1 MLHLS
6 DKLLNYK
13 EYFMFERLEIRKA
26 ANGFVLSVDMD
37 DVEKEYVFD
46 SQRKLF
52 KFIKDLM
59 EAKIQ

>member
-1 MLHLS
+1 
-6 DKLLNYK
+6 
-13 EYFMFERLEIRKA
+13 MFERLEIRKA

-59 EAKIQ
+59 EAKVSV